1 MTVEVVCAGV
11 PFLDVTFLGL
21 DELPVLGQEKMAQ
34 RVELTAGGLANV
46 ALGLTRLEVSTA
58 IVSPIGDDAA
68 GRLLHELVT
77 REGITWSGPR
87 AGSTAISAVLSL
99 QGDRA
104 FASFD
109 PRPPVDS
116 AAIAALDPR
125 AVVIDLYAIEHAP
138 ATAAVYAVCG
148 DADARELEGNLP
160 GGLGQLTALLVN
172 ASEACILSGKDTPE
186 SAAQSLS
193 ASGCTAVV
201 TLGGQGALLAGGGE
215 LVRVDAPVVD
225 VVDANGAG
233 DLFTAAYVWA
243 DLRGGSPRECL
254 RLAAAYASNS
264 VSRATTRAG
273 ALALQQF
280 LSLEDPI
287 QENGV
292 RL

>member
-21 DELPVLGQEKMAQ
+21 DELPVLGQEKMAE

-104 FASFD
+104 FATFD

-160 GGLGQLTALLVN
+160 AGLGQVTALLVN
-172 ASEACILSGKDTPE
+172 ASEACILSGEDTPE
-186 SAAQSLS
+186 SAAQSLA

-215 LVRVDAPVVD
+215 LVRVEAPVVD
-225 VVDANGAG
+225 VIDANGAG

-243 DLRGGSPRECL
+243 DLRGGSPHERL

-280 LSLEDPI
+280 LSLADPI